1 MRGQAE
7 VSYAVGLAAADAKSD
22 PDRTGATDYKFMSP
36 VYYIL
41 SVATAVF
48 LLMSA
53 VLVSDGEA
61 ALSRLETPEEKTD
74 TMIKGWMETLSL
86 GLYSGASDKA
96 YERRQLAQV
105 AGYHRERVIVAS
117 ASLAGLSVAFIA
129 ILIGLQRRGQR
140 TFRSVILH
148 LHGVAGVC
156 LLVGLAAPMLTII
169 AQREMAVLGNVVLQF
184 ETKSILGTVRDLFAH
199 DSFFVAILLTLFS
212 IVVPVMKLV
221 VSMFA
226 LGTRSGRAHDACINF
241 LRAIGK
247 WSMTD
252 VFVVAILLAFL
263 ANKSNELTDA
273 RLGPGLYFFAAYGL
287 LSMVGSMLL
296 AKTAPMA
303 SLQWRPQAAALPED
317 LPPPSP

>member
-1 MRGQAE
+1 
-7 VSYAVGLAAADAKSD
+7 
-22 PDRTGATDYKFMSP
+22 MSP

-41 SVATAVF
+41 SIATAVF

-53 VLVSDGEA
+53 TLVSDGEA
-61 ALSRLETPEEKTD
+61 ALSRLDTPEEKTD
-74 TMIKGWMETLSL
+74 TMVKGWAETLSF

-96 YERRQLAQV
+96 RKRRQLAQV
-105 AGYHRERVIVAS
+105 AGYHRGRVNAAS
-117 ASLAGLSVAFIA
+117 AALVGLSIAFISMLA
-129 ILIGLQRRGQR
+129 WFHYRDPPTSTPERIFGPRSQSFR
-140 TFRSVILH
+140 TLILH

-156 LLVGLAAPMLTII
+156 LLVGLVAPMLTII
-169 AQREMAVLGNVVLQF
+169 AQRDMAVLGNVVLQF

-199 DSFFVAILLTLFS
+199 DSFFVAVLLALFS
-212 IVVPVMKLV
+212 IVVPLVKLM

-263 ANKSNELTDA
+263 ANKSNQLTDA

-287 LSMVGSMLL
+287 LSMVGGSLL
-296 AKTAPMA
+296 ARTAPA
-303 SLQWRPQAAALPED
+303 DSLRLPPRQKALPED
-317 LPPPSP
+317 LP

>member
-1 MRGQAE
+1 
-7 VSYAVGLAAADAKSD
+7 
-22 PDRTGATDYKFMSP
+22 MSP
-36 VYYIL
+36 IYYIV
-41 SVATAVF
+41 SIAVAVF
-48 LLMSA
+48 LLLSA
-53 VLVSDGEA
+53 ALVSDGEA

-74 TMIKGWMETLSL
+74 TMVKGWMETLSF

-96 YERRQLAQV
+96 RERRRMEQL
-105 AGYHRERVIVAS
+105 AGYHRERVNTAS
-117 ASLAGLSVAFIA
+117 AVLAGMSVAFIA
-129 ILIGLQRRGQR
+129 LLTWFHRRPLSVHASEQSTHHVIGQR
-140 TFRSVILH
+140 PRTLRALILH

-199 DSFFVAILLTLFS
+199 GSVFVAVLLAFFS
-212 IVVPVMKLV
+212 IAVPVVKLM

-226 LGTRSGRAHDACINF
+226 LGTRSGRAHDACIRF

-263 ANKSNELTDA
+263 ANKNNELTDA

-287 LSMVGSMLL
+287 LSMIGSTMLARTPPLDL
-296 AKTAPMA
+296 AQLPSEPK
-303 SLQWRPQAAALPED
+303 ALPKD
-317 LPPPSP
+317 L